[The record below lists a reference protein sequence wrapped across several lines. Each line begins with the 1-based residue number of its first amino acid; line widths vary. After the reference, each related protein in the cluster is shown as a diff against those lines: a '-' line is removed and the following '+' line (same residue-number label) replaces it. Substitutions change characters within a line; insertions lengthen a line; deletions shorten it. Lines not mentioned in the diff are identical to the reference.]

1 MQGCKKA
8 PQNLQENRRL
18 VIVSGIGGGHC
29 GWREHWSNDEN
40 ISLIVSIIKC
50 HHYIN
55 VQSFPKGVMY
65 VYLLGLAVSN
75 LCVLITAVPALFE
88 MGGVKFAVMDEAS
101 IQTSSFS
108 FNPEQI
114 IINTAPLMVILV
126 NVKMGLFMF
135 V

>member
-1 MQGCKKA
+1 
-8 PQNLQENRRL
+8 
-18 VIVSGIGGGHC
+18 
-29 GWREHWSNDEN
+29 
-40 ISLIVSIIKC
+40 
-50 HHYIN
+50 
-55 VQSFPKGVMY
+55 MY

-114 IINTAPLMVILV
+114 IINTAPLMHYSPEFWQVV
-126 NVKMGLFMF
+126 NMEYLHWGYGICKGCRYVLSIEY
-135 V
+135 